1 MMTLEGLLLFAGL
14 TLVIFL
20 AARYFGWDED

>member
-1 MMTLEGLLLFAGL
+1 MTLEGLLLFAGL

>member
-1 MMTLEGLLLFAGL
+1 VMTLEGLLLFAGL

>member
-1 MMTLEGLLLFAGL
+1 MALGDLLLFAGL

-20 AARYFGWDED
+20 AARYFGWDDE